1 MERFPIFPIFYLAK
15 TNMLLQETFYQIQ
28 CKVRTLY
35 NNWWNKFKENW
46 NLGWPK
52 KSLLQI

>member
-1 MERFPIFPIFYLAK
+1 MERFPLFPIFYLAK

-46 NLGWPK
+46 TLGWTK